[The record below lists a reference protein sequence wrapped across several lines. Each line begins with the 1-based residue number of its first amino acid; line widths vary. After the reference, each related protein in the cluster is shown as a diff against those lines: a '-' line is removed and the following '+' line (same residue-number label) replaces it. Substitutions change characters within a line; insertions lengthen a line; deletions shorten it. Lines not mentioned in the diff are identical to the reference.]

1 MIIVLSPVGR
11 GNWKRL
17 TLVAHTPAQLFP
29 EIRENRLDVGER
41 WFMAGRWWRIVE
53 VQP

>member
-1 MIIVLSPVGR
+1 MILSLVPSGR

-17 TLVAHTPAQLFP
+17 TLVVHAPAQLFP
-29 EIRENRLDVGER
+29 EIRQQRLEVGER

-53 VQP
+53 VTP